1 MSYLARRASFW
12 FPQVCAMMRCMVD
25 DWLKNR
31 RFANS
36 CLPHPG
42 SFAGRDFDWQSIG
55 LPHPDSPAGRCFD
68 WSSVGSPHPY
78 SPAGR
83 NYFGAGTRPSAAVMA
98 SGIGP
103 GARPK
108 TQTDPEIEALD
119 LSAVAKK
126 AAYELKEKHPSV
138 HFTSGRRDKQEQGHA
153 MAANVVLNRNWIKET
168 YVQSAAR
175 DACQK
180 WVDEN
185 KDKKM
190 TDKIAAGLKKV
201 LDGLTDAEL
210 ARLSKHLSGDAFDV
224 QPVDTDAGEIKKTI
238 RGLPG
243 LDKFLEKEGGLVR
256 WHAQF

>member
-1 MSYLARRASFW
+1 
-12 FPQVCAMMRCMVD
+12 MVD
-25 DWLKNR
+25 DWLNKGW
-31 RFANS
+31 FAN
-36 CLPHPG
+36 CRWPHPESPAG
-42 SFAGRDFDWQSIG
+42 SNFDWQSIG
-55 LPHPDSPAGRCFD
+55 VPHPDSPAGQFFE
-68 WSSVGSPHPY
+68 WSSIGLPHPY
-78 SPAGR
+78 SPAGK
-83 NYFGAGTRPSAAVMA
+83 NYLYAGITAGAPS
-98 SGIGP
+98 
-103 GARPK
+103 K
-108 TQTDPEIEALD
+108 TQTDPEIEALH

-126 AAYELKEKHPSV
+126 AAYELKKKHPSV
-138 HFTSGRRDKQEQGHA
+138 HFTSGRRNKQEQAHA

-185 KDKKM
+185 KQEKT
-190 TDKIAAGLKKV
+190 TDKIAAGLKNV
-201 LDGLTDAEL
+201 LDGLTDTEL

-224 QPVDTDAGEIKKTI
+224 QPVEKDAAEIKKTI